1 MSQPLATS
9 GSYWLPWLCSCRWT
23 WWQNFNV
30 PWCTKACGSVGISAR
45 KVATMHSSRFWQESS
60 MFFYSFSLEEIKYCF
75 YLLFF
80 WKHSPTNFCPSY
92 ILHSWNLQENH
103 FHYIIAEDTYVY
115 MYNPE
120 VCQYTLKIWFQS
132 KCIYIFVP

>member
-1 MSQPLATS
+1 
-9 GSYWLPWLCSCRWT
+9 
-23 WWQNFNV
+23 
-30 PWCTKACGSVGISAR
+30 
-45 KVATMHSSRFWQESS
+45 

-75 YLLFF
+75 YSFF
-80 WKHSPTNFCPSY
+80 FEKHSPTNFCPSY

-120 VCQYTLKIWFQS
+120 VCQYTLKI
-132 KCIYIFVP
+132 